1 MRKGLICF
9 VMLLAVG
16 FVAASSV
23 YVPYDYDGDGKA
35 DLGVYSPSTQTWY
48 IKLSGGGEITQRY
61 GARVDIPVSG
71 NYFPQNKECYSDYQC
86 DDSWDCSVDI
96 CSDNVC
102 SYDYSECECQFMSD
116 CDDGNICTT
125 NVCSNGE
132 CVTENNQDVCDDGNL
147 CTFNDVCSE
156 GACAGIQNTCSDG
169 WDCSV
174 DVCSLVDGSCSHVT
188 DSCSCVNS
196 SDCDDGNICTTNV
209 CLGGQCA
216 TENNSVSCSDN
227 NNCTINDTCFGGQCM
242 GVAKNVDDNNILT
255 IDKCLTNGTVT
266 HVASFNL
273 AEHLENRQGGSDS
286 EQSSSGS
293 SGDLVSGSID
303 MQNTS
308 SSTSSSGRS
317 GSSAS
322 SQSQS
327 SNDDEGIHPA
337 ILIISAIVVLVLVGF
352 AIFVLPGI
360 IDKNKNKLQQPPA
373 QPQSRMPPRGSP
385 HRRMPPR
392 RSPRRAR

>member
-1 MRKGLICF
+1 
-9 VMLLAVG
+9 
-16 FVAASSV
+16 
-23 YVPYDYDGDGKA
+23 
-35 DLGVYSPSTQTWY
+35 
-48 IKLSGGGEITQRY
+48 
-61 GARVDIPVSG
+61 
-71 NYFPQNKECYSDYQC
+71 
-86 DDSWDCSVDI
+86 
-96 CSDNVC
+96 
-102 SYDYSECECQFMSD
+102 
-116 CDDGNICTT
+116 
-125 NVCSNGE
+125 
-132 CVTENNQDVCDDGNL
+132 
-147 CTFNDVCSE
+147 
-156 GACAGIQNTCSDG
+156 
-169 WDCSV
+169 
-174 DVCSLVDGSCSHVT
+174 
-188 DSCSCVNS
+188 
-196 SDCDDGNICTTNV
+196 
-209 CLGGQCA
+209 
-216 TENNSVSCSDN
+216 
-227 NNCTINDTCFGGQCM
+227 M